1 MKRLILLY
9 ITITLST
16 TVAQAQENKFT
27 LSPEIGSI
35 INFPE
40 MNNSRSPQNS
50 LGLHL
55 GINLNVPINKNLC
68 IGTAVLYNTHRT
80 LLDHTVSNFQI
91 RTFSNYNV
99 SYIRVPINLSY
110 HYKLGKGSLVFN
122 AGPYLGFGVRGFWDS
137 VSRDIINAQDL
148 YNQEKKIDWGNGQQ
162 QTAPLDF
169 GLNAGLSYA
178 FRKGLYFKAQ
188 YSKSFNT
195 YSVFNIRNIQN
206 QFVIIAVG
214 YNINFGKKQV
224 VAIDQTPKS

>member
-27 LSPEIGSI
+27 LSPEIGYI
-35 INFPE
+35 LNFPE
-40 MNNSRSPQNS
+40 MNNSRNPKNS

-55 GINLNVPINKNLC
+55 GININVPLNKNLS

-80 LLDHTVSNFQI
+80 LLDRTVSNFQI

-99 SYIRVPINLSY
+99 NYIRVPINLSY
-110 HYKLGKGSLVFN
+110 HYKLGKGSLVLN

-169 GLNAGLSYA
+169 GLNAGVSYA

-188 YSKSFNT
+188 YSKSFNS

-224 VAIDQTPKS
+224 VAKEQIPKS